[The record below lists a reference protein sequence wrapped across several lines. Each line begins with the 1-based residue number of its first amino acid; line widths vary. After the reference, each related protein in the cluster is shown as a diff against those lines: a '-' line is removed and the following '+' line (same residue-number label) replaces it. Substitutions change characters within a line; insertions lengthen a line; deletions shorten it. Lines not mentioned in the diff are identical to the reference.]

1 MLPCQKNSNLAVV
14 AAVVW
19 DETGF
24 FQGASVLVIDG
35 ISSPE
40 VAEAIAC
47 REGLALAR
55 DLGMQKLTIAS
66 DCVNVVRSIQ
76 GPGMDEYG
84 HIVKEIKQEMTNFE
98 DVLFVHENSVPMGTH
113 IL

>member
-1 MLPCQKNSNLAVV
+1 M
-14 AAVVW
+14 
-19 DETGF
+19 
-24 FQGASVLVIDG
+24 IDG

-84 HIVKEIKQEMTNFE
+84 HIVVIVFNFSNLH
-98 DVLFVHENSVPMGTH
+98 VSLPSLSF
-113 IL
+113 